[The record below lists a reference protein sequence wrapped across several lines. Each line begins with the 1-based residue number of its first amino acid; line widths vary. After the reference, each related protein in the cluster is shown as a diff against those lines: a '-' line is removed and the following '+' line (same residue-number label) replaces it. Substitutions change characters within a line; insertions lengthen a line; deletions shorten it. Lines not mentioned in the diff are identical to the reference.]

1 MAVGDDD
8 AEAQAQAQARTN
20 TYLSSYYNLPAEKL
34 RKHQA
39 TFAGFRNAA
48 IEWLQGF
55 VDAGVTLFCLRFI
68 GDHNLNIPLAIEVR
82 ERLNI

>member
-1 MAVGDDD
+1 MAVDDDD
-8 AEAQAQAQARTN
+8 AEAQARTN

-39 TFAGFRNAA
+39 TFAGSRNAA

-55 VDAGVTLFCLRFI
+55 VDAGVTHFCLRFI